1 MILEVRNL
9 KTYFNSPDGLVKA
22 VDGICFELERG
33 ETLALVGES
42 GCGKSV
48 TALTIMGLIK
58 SPPARIEGSIKLDGI
73 ELIGLSNE
81 EYRKIRG
88 KRISMIF
95 QEPMAS
101 FDPLYTIGKQM
112 KEVAMTHFDL
122 SEDQAKE
129 KCIEMMKKVHI
140 PLAEKRFDEYPHEMS
155 GGMLQ
160 RIMIAMS
167 LLTNPDILIAD
178 EPTTAL
184 DVTIQAQIL
193 NLMKELQQMFNMSMI
208 FITHDF
214 GVVAEMADR
223 VHVMYA
229 GKIVEK
235 ATVKKLFSDPKHPYT
250 QGLLQ
255 SRVKKDYKGKLL
267 PFIPGNVP
275 LATNFPDGCRFH
287 PRCPYAM
294 EICKKQS
301 PIEINLGDSSVMCWL
316 YAGRDV
322 Q

>member
-1 MILEVRNL
+1 MILQISDL
-9 KTYFNSPDGLVKA
+9 KVYFNSPDGLVKA
-22 VDGICFELERG
+22 VDGISFELKRG

-48 TALTIMGLIK
+48 TALTIMGLVK
-58 SPPARIEGSIKLDGI
+58 CPPAKVEGSIKLDGK
-73 ELIGLSNE
+73 ELVGLPDE

-95 QEPMAS
+95 QEPIAS

-112 KEVAMTHFDL
+112 MEVAMTHLDVD
-122 SEDQAKE
+122 EDEAKRI
-129 KCIEMMKKVHI
+129 CIEMLKKVHI

-160 RIMIAMS
+160 RIMIAIA
-167 LLTNPDILIAD
+167 LLTNPDIVIAD

-193 NLMKELQQMFNMSMI
+193 NLLKELQQMYNMSVI

-214 GVVAEMADR
+214 GVVAEVADR

-235 ATVKKLFSDPKHPYT
+235 ASVKELFKDPKHPYT
-250 QGLLQ
+250 KGLLH
-255 SRVKKDYKGKLL
+255 SRVKKEYKGKLL

-275 LATNFPDGCRFH
+275 LATNLPDGCRFH
-287 PRCPYAM
+287 PRCAYAM
-294 EICKKQS
+294 DICKKKL
-301 PIEINLGDSSVMCWL
+301 PPEVNLNGSSVACWL
-316 YAGRDV
+316 YAGRDAR
-322 Q
+322 